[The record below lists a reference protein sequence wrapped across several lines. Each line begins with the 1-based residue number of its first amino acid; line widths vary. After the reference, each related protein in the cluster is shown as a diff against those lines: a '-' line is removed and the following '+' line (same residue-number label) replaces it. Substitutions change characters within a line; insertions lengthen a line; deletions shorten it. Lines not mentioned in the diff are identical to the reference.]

1 MWSADASD
9 EGVKLAQD
17 GKLTEAIAYFEEAAT
32 KLPENKIINANAA
45 QVLMLYMKEKG
56 INEEKLA
63 NAKKYLDRVRKIDE
77 TYKDIPLLLSMY
89 RELVPEVNDG
99 K

>member
-1 MWSADASD
+1 
-9 EGVKLAQD
+9 
-17 GKLTEAIAYFEEAAT
+17 
-32 KLPENKIINANAA
+32 
-45 QVLMLYMKEKG
+45 MKEKG
-56 INEEKLA
+56 ITEEKLA